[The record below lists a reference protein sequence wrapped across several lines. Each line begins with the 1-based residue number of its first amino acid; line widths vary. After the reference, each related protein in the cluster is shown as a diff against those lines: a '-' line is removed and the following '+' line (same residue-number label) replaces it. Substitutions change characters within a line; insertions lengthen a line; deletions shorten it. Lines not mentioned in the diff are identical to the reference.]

1 MTAMREYGLRE
12 PEFIDMEIGFR
23 VNLYRMTEDEHLVMQ
38 DTIRDTDQTI
48 QDTIQDADQTIQD
61 TIQDADQ
68 TIQDTIQDADQTIQ
82 DTTQGTDQAALKAKL
97 SGEKLTDKER
107 EILLLIK
114 KQHVLE
120 RQGNNQKGLLFMG
133 RENTAFDSF
142 SYIEKNCLISGRML

>member
-48 QDTIQDADQTIQD
+48 QDTDQTIQD
-61 TIQDADQ
+61 TI
-68 TIQDTIQDADQTIQ
+68 
-82 DTTQGTDQAALKAKL
+82 QGTDQAALKAKL

-114 KQHVLE
+114 KQPHITQKEIALRLGWTIASAKYYTKKLKKQHVLE
-120 RQGNNQKGLLFMG
+120 RQGNNQKGQWK
-133 RENTAFDSF
+133 
-142 SYIEKNCLISGRML
+142 ILIKI

>member
-61 TIQDADQ
+61 T
-68 TIQDTIQDADQTIQ
+68 
-82 DTTQGTDQAALKAKL
+82 TQGTDQAALKAKL

-114 KQHVLE
+114 KQPHITQKEIALRLGWTIASTKYYTKKLKKQHVLE
-120 RQGNNQKGLLFMG
+120 RQGNNQKGQWK
-133 RENTAFDSF
+133 
-142 SYIEKNCLISGRML
+142 ILIKI

>member
-23 VNLYRMTEDEHLVMQ
+23 VNLYRMTEDEHLV
-38 DTIRDTDQTI
+38 I
-48 QDTIQDADQTIQD
+48 QDT
-61 TIQDADQ
+61 DQ

-107 EILLLIK
+107 AIFLLIK

>member
-48 QDTIQDADQTIQD
+48 QDT
-61 TIQDADQ
+61 DQ

>member
-48 QDTIQDADQTIQD
+48 QDT
-61 TIQDADQ
+61 DQ

-142 SYIEKNCLISGRML
+142 SYIEKNCLISGRMLWYGLK

>member
-38 DTIRDTDQTI
+38 DTIRDT
-48 QDTIQDADQTIQD
+48 
-61 TIQDADQ
+61 DQ

-142 SYIEKNCLISGRML
+142 SYIEKNCLISGRMLWYGLK

>member
-1 MTAMREYGLRE
+1 
-12 PEFIDMEIGFR
+12 MEIGFR

-48 QDTIQDADQTIQD
+48 QDT
-61 TIQDADQ
+61 DQ

-142 SYIEKNCLISGRML
+142 SYIEKNC

>member
-61 TIQDADQ
+61 T
-68 TIQDTIQDADQTIQ
+68 DQTIQ
-82 DTTQGTDQAALKAKL
+82 DTTQGTNQAALKAKL

-142 SYIEKNCLISGRML
+142 SYIEKNCLISGRMLWYGLK

>member
-38 DTIRDTDQTI
+38 DTIRDT
-48 QDTIQDADQTIQD
+48 
-61 TIQDADQ
+61 DQ

>member
-48 QDTIQDADQTIQD
+48 QDTDQTIQD
-61 TIQDADQ
+61 TDQ

-142 SYIEKNCLISGRML
+142 SYIEKNCLISGRMLWYGLK

>member
-1 MTAMREYGLRE
+1 MSAMREYGLRE

-61 TIQDADQ
+61 T
-68 TIQDTIQDADQTIQ
+68 
-82 DTTQGTDQAALKAKL
+82 TQGTDQAALKAKL

-114 KQHVLE
+114 KQPHITQKEIALRLGWTIASTKYYTKKLKKQHVLE
-120 RQGNNQKGLLFMG
+120 RQGNNQKGQWK
-133 RENTAFDSF
+133 
-142 SYIEKNCLISGRML
+142 ILIKI

>member
-48 QDTIQDADQTIQD
+48 QDT
-61 TIQDADQ
+61 DQ

-114 KQHVLE
+114 KQLKKQHVLE

>member
-38 DTIRDTDQTI
+38 DTIR
-48 QDTIQDADQTIQD
+48 
-61 TIQDADQ
+61 DADQ

-114 KQHVLE
+114 KQPHITQKEIALRLGWTIASTKYYTKKLKKQHVLE
-120 RQGNNQKGLLFMG
+120 RQGNNQKGQWK
-133 RENTAFDSF
+133 
-142 SYIEKNCLISGRML
+142 ILIKI

>member
-38 DTIRDTDQTI
+38 DTIRDT
-48 QDTIQDADQTIQD
+48 
-61 TIQDADQ
+61 
-68 TIQDTIQDADQTIQ
+68 DQTIQ